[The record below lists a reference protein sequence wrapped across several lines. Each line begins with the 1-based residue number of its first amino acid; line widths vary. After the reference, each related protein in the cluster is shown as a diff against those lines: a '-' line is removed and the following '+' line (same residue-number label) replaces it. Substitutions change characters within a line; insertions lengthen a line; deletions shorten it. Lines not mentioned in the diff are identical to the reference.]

1 MCSPAGYITLLP
13 RRPFGDR
20 RHWTKKNKI
29 LIFLSFVKNKMIETV
44 QNRRVQNTY
53 PHTFASMQYIERP
66 FYGVEMNIFLFRV
79 LQTEGVYLQTVSVE
93 TT

>member
-1 MCSPAGYITLLP
+1 
-13 RRPFGDR
+13 
-20 RHWTKKNKI
+20 
-29 LIFLSFVKNKMIETV
+29 MIETV

-53 PHTFASMQYIERP
+53 PQTFASMQYIERP
-66 FYGVEMNIFLFRV
+66 FYGVEVNIFLFRV